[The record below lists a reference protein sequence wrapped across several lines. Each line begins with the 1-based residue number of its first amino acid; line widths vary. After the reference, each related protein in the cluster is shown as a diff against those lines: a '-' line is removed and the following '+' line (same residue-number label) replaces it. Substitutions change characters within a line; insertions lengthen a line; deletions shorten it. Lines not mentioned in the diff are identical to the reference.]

1 MSVEN
6 KRKLSTIVYYTLA
19 IMTVIFAGFFG
30 YALIVRDIAMW
41 AKVVYFIW
49 IAVVIGAVI
58 FDIICTGNNEGKTL
72 VGLVVYV
79 LSILAVIMAGILY
92 FMNVTRTGI
101 VLNFFNLF
109 LSVSLL
115 SLITTGFLIATWCV
129 GERLVEN
136 RTSAKEIE
144 AQKTINR

>member
-30 YALIVRDIAMW
+30 YALIVRDLAMW
-41 AKVVYFIW
+41 AKVIYFIW

-79 LSILAVIMAGILY
+79 LSILAVAMAGILY

-129 GERLVEN
+129 GEKLVQN

-144 AQKTINR
+144 AQKITNK

>member
-30 YALIVRDIAMW
+30 FALVVRDVAMW

-58 FDIICTGNNEGKTL
+58 FDIICTINNEGKTL

-79 LSILAVIMAGILY
+79 LSILAVTMAAILY
-92 FMNVTRTGI
+92 FMNVTKTGL
-101 VLNFFNLF
+101 VVSFFNIF

-115 SLITTGFLIATWCV
+115 SLISTGFLIATWCV
-129 GERLVEN
+129 GEKLVEN
-136 RTSAKEIE
+136 RTAVKEIN
-144 AQKTINR
+144 AQQKIN

>member
-6 KRKLSTIVYYTLA
+6 KRMLSTIVYYTLA
-19 IMTVIFAGFFG
+19 IMTLIFAGFFG
-30 YALIVRDIAMW
+30 YALIVRDLAMW

-79 LSILAVIMAGILY
+79 LSILAVIMAAILY
-92 FMNVTRTGI
+92 FMNVTRTGL

-129 GERLVEN
+129 GEKIVEH
-136 RTSAKEIE
+136 RTSAKEINNQ
-144 AQKTINR
+144 QKVA